1 MKTIL
6 VNSDGTSLPKLDVKF
21 MFVEWPLEVPDCM
34 DVIKGLITGLDQETM
49 LLFDI
54 LPNQVMMAFISL
66 ENTESKKEYPVTRL
80 NYRKPVGFIVKTV
93 ERNPVYSHIEW
104 W

>member
-6 VNSDGTSLPKLDVKF
+6 VNSDGTSLPKLDVEF
-21 MFVEWPLEVPDCM
+21 MYVTWPLEVPDCM
-34 DVIKGLITGLDQETM
+34 EKIKGLLWSMGQEEM

-54 LPNQVMMAFISL
+54 LPNQAMMAFISL
-66 ENTESKKEYPVTRL
+66 ENLESKKEYTTRL
-80 NYRKPVGFIVKTV
+80 NYKKSIGFIVKTA